1 LNSLAYVLTNISSD
15 QQIIV
20 PEVSAT
26 LGFAGEMRVALNGN
40 HSTIVKYSS
49 EEDHNF
55 QVVSK
60 TIAGLIQHAPV
71 RNELQGNYPIY
82 AC

>member
-1 LNSLAYVLTNISSD
+1 
-15 QQIIV
+15 V

-26 LGFAGEMRVALNGN
+26 LGFPREIRRALDGD

-49 EEDHNF
+49 EQDNNF

-60 TIAGLIQHAPV
+60 TIAGLIRDAVIKDQGGFH
-71 RNELQGNYPIY
+71 RNRLNCHTGNLRQRSRIDN
-82 AC
+82 